1 MNNKMKSLMY
11 VIITLYMLNYVV
23 STTCM
28 DINPTEISDCT
39 NHKITKEELESYA
52 SEFSDADTCC
62 YYKSVIS
69 GDVKVDCMPVK
80 KSNESNVKEKE
91 KNDLI
96 ADAKKKRVSNCTFS
110 LICDTNSNSDSDS
123 DSNICDSLPDS
134 GSNNN
139 SIWLSLSLTFLFFGL
154 LF

>member
-1 MNNKMKSLMY
+1 
-11 VIITLYMLNYVV
+11 
-23 STTCM
+23 
-28 DINPTEISDCT
+28 
-39 NHKITKEELESYA
+39 
-52 SEFSDADTCC
+52 
-62 YYKSVIS
+62 
-69 GDVKVDCMPVK
+69 MPVK

-96 ADAKKKRVSNCTFS
+96 ADAKKKRVSFCTFS

-123 DSNICDSLPDS
+123 NICPPVPDS

>member
-1 MNNKMKSLMY
+1 MY

-39 NHKITKEELESYA
+39 NHNITEEELESYP

-69 GDVKVDCMPVK
+69 GIENKKCVPLK
-80 KSNESNVKEKE
+80 KSNKYTFYTQEEQKL
-91 KNDLI
+91 KND
-96 ADAKKKRVSNCTFS
+96 AENTNESFGS
-110 LICDTNSNSDSDS
+110 LTIECDKMSGSSSGS
-123 DSNICDSLPDS
+123 DSN
-134 GSNNN
+134 GSKKDN
-139 SIWLSLSLTFLFFGL
+139 SIWLSLILTFLFFGL

>member
-96 ADAKKKRVSNCTFS
+96 ADAKKKEYQIVLSHLYAI
-110 LICDTNSNSDSDS
+110 LILILILILIFVLLCL
-123 DSNICDSLPDS
+123 ILVLKIILF
-134 GSNNN
+134 GY
-139 SIWLSLSLTFLFFGL
+139 LSV
-154 LF
+154 